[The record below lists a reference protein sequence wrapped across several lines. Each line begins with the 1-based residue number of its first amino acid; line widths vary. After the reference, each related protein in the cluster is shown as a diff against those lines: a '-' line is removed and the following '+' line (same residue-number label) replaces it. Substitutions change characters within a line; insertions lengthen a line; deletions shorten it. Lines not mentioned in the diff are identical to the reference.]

1 MGEALQ
7 RVPPPEEIYN
17 EGLLLYSKKKYSK
30 ALEKFELLKKRYPLN
45 RFTILADLKIG
56 DIHFAR
62 KEYVEAI
69 SAYEEFVKLRPKDE
83 MAPYA
88 LFRLGECY
96 RVQVKSPERDLT
108 YLKKAKEY
116 YTKILERF
124 PSSEYAKEAEKKLHY
139 IKEFMAK
146 HELVV
151 GMFYYRLRK
160 YRAALGR
167 FEGIVKNYSDTTAYY
182 KALYYMG
189 MCYLYLGEKD
199 AAERTF
205 LTLLEGF
212 QGGEYS
218 LKAMK
223 VLQGE
228 FGYSKEAFRPVAR
241 MEVKGEEF
249 FREER
254 EREERVGKKVVPK
267 VAEAEKPEKP
277 AEKKKAKK
285 KKRGPVTIEAKKV
298 ESYRAKNM
306 VVFTGDVI
314 VRQENLFIYASRVEA
329 YLGKGGKGVERLKAL
344 GNVRIIQGERFG
356 RCEEADYYTREGI
369 VVLKGNPQV
378 WYGDSTIAG
387 DRIVINLSKNT
398 AEVESRERVRA
409 VIYPEEVEMR

>member
-7 RVPPPEEIYN
+7 KVPPPEEIYN
-17 EGLLLYSKKKYSK
+17 QGLLLYSKKKYSK

-62 KEYVEAI
+62 KEYLEAI
-69 SAYEEFVKLRPKDE
+69 SAYEEFVKLRPRDE

-124 PSSEYAKEAEKKLHY
+124 PRSEYAGEARKRLHY
-139 IKEFMAK
+139 IKEFMAR

-167 FEGIVKNYSDTTAYY
+167 FRGIVENYSDTAAYY

-189 MCYLYLGEKD
+189 MCYMYLGERE
-199 AAERTF
+199 ASERAF

-223 VLQGE
+223 ILERE
-228 FGYSKEAFRPVAR
+228 FGYSREAFRPVVR

-249 FREER
+249 FKEEK
-254 EREERVGKKVVPK
+254 GKEKVKMVK
-267 VAEAEKPEKP
+267 KIEKAKRPTGKRR
-277 AEKKKAKK
+277 KKKTRVR
-285 KKRGPVTIEAKKV
+285 KRGPVTIEAKKV

-314 VRQENLFIYASRVEA
+314 VRQGDLFLYASRVEA
-329 YLGKGGKGVERLKAL
+329 YLGKGGKGIKRLRAL

-356 RCEEADYYTREGI
+356 RCEEADYYSGEGI
-369 VVLKGNPQV
+369 IVLKGNPQV
-378 WYGDSTIAG
+378 WYGESTIAG
-387 DRIVINLSKNT
+387 DRIVIDLTKNT
-398 AEVESRERVRA
+398 AEVESRERVKA
-409 VIYPEEVEMR
+409 VIYPEEVEAR